1 MKRSGRKS
9 AAQTPAPKG
18 ERIYGSS
25 KNPKGSAKSQTSG
38 ASINFTDEIIDGLKK
53 KVADHNKKYPT
64 KKVRLSTLKSVFRR
78 GAGAYSSSHRPTIT
92 GGAPNSRTAW
102 AYARVNKFLEKKAG
116 KKVKA
121 AYVQDDDLMAKGGIM
136 NQQVVCQRC
145 GWSWNTKD
153 SDPSDKYVCHKCG
166 HDNSWYYGSELA
178 DKGLL
183 NSIYGN
189 IKKSLSIYGL
199 ILDKNYNLSDGSN
212 KTYLPHFG
220 MERHDDQIKKVT
232 VTYYEEEMDV
242 LGEMEIEVEDEGV
255 EVEIDFPKLG
265 IKEEIEP
272 FENGGKMD
280 KQIALPDTYSSY
292 DKLKPILDN
301 QGYVLKKRGGEL
313 PVGKLAKGM
322 TLSEVAKLHG
332 LKADD
337 LKKELKIGIERE
349 MEHTDSPEIAR
360 AIAMDHLYEDE
371 KYYTKLKKM
380 EGVDKHMVE
389 ITKKYAQGGEIHEIY
404 SFKTPTG
411 EKSRLTYLQQV
422 LVRTSGFKEFFGD
435 WEMAAKSYLLDQKE
449 NFEKHYQNVSKVLDM
464 VTLEPRVLYHGTS
477 AEKEFYHFDV
487 TKEVGVGRPYGYF
500 AHNKEYSQNFTK
512 FSQRT
517 TRDTKPILYEIFA
530 NVRSPFMALGQQYEL
545 KKRTSEDWETI
556 ITGTISWDK
565 YKTMERSKAKDID
578 LAVSSQIGKYLK
590 DVFGEPRSFWMSMAN
605 DREKD
610 FKYFLMSYGYDGIF
624 YTEEFQTPFDETD
637 PAQYTKAVCIFDS
650 KQVKLADGRNL
661 NFNPMLDD
669 IRYDE
674 GGEVEDT
681 LIDNSLE
688 VRMNSKDK
696 LAKMLF
702 GGQFAEGG
710 KVISDDVLD
719 PNDGKKG
726 GYFKGRSHANGGI
739 KAINVDTG
747 QLIEVEGEEVIITKG
762 AVNDNTKREFEGE
775 MLTNREIL
783 SRINQSGGGVAFED
797 GGEVSAC
804 GCKGSKYKYGG
815 EVMEDYMILR
825 KMNEPFKLAQQNISK
840 ARSYVDDLVAKMK

>member
-1 MKRSGRKS
+1 MKRQGPKS
-9 AAQTPAPKG
+9 AAQTPAPKS

-25 KNPKGSAKSQTSG
+25 KNPKGSAKSNKSG
-38 ASINFTDEIIDGLKK
+38 SSIKFTDDIIEGLKK
-53 KVADHNKKYPT
+53 KVTDHNEKYPQ
-64 KKVRLSTLKSVFRR
+64 KKVRLSTLKAVFRR

-121 AYVQDDDLMAKGGIM
+121 AYVQDDDLMAKGGITG
-136 NQQVVCQRC
+136 QQVVCQRC

-166 HDNSWYYGSELA
+166 HDNSWYYGNQASDFE
-178 DKGLL
+178 
-183 NSIYGN
+183 
-189 IKKSLSIYGL
+189 KKNEG
-199 ILDKNYNLSDGSN
+199 G
-212 KTYLPHFG
+212 H
-220 MERHDDQIKKVT
+220 
-232 VTYYEEEMDV
+232 MDS
-242 LGEMEIEVEDEGV
+242 
-255 EVEIDFPKLG
+255 
-265 IKEEIEP
+265 
-272 FENGGKMD
+272 
-280 KQIALPDTYSSY
+280 QIALPDTTSTYEN
-292 DKLKPILDN
+292 LKPILDT
-301 QGYVLKKRGGEL
+301 QGYILKKRGGDL
-313 PVGKLAKGM
+313 PVGKIAKGM

-332 LKADD
+332 LKAED
-337 LKKELKIGIERE
+337 LKSELKLGIETE
-349 MEHTDSPEIAR
+349 MEHTDDPEIAR

-389 ITKKYAQGGEIHEIY
+389 ISKKYAQGGEIHEIY
-404 SFKTPTG
+404 SFQTPTG

-422 LVRTSGFKEFFGD
+422 LVRTNGFKEFFGD
-435 WEMAAKSYLLDQKE
+435 WEMAAKSYLLDNKD
-449 NFEKHYQNVSKVLDM
+449 NFEKHYKDVSKVVDM
-464 VTLEPRVLYHGTS
+464 VTLEPRVVYHGTS

-500 AHNKEYSQNFTK
+500 AHNKEYSQNFTS

-517 TRDTKPILYEIFA
+517 TRQTKPLLYEIFA
-530 NVRSPFMALGQQYEL
+530 NVRNPFMAIGHQYEM
-545 KKRTSEDWETI
+545 KKRVAGEWETI
-556 ITGTISWDK
+556 ITGTIAWDK
-565 YKTMERSKAKDID
+565 YKTIDRSESKDID
-578 LAVSSQIGKYLK
+578 RAVNSQIGKYLESI
-590 DVFGEPRSFWMSMAN
+590 FSEPRTFWMAMAN

-610 FKYFLMSYGYDGIF
+610 FKFFLMSYGYDGIF
-624 YTEEFQTPFDETD
+624 YSEEYQTPFDETN
-637 PAQYTKAVCIFDS
+637 PAEYTKAVCIFDS

-661 NFNPMLDD
+661 NFNPLIDD

-674 GGEVEDT
+674 GGEVEDEI
-681 LIDNSLE
+681 IDNSPE
-688 VRMNSKDK
+688 IPMHSKDK
-696 LAKMLF
+696 LAKLLF

-710 KVISDDVLD
+710 KVIADDHVN

-726 GYFKGRSHANGGI
+726 GYFKGRSHADGGI

-825 KMNEPFKLAQQNISK
+825 KMNEPFKMAQKNISQ